1 MSQNLLKQRRFLP
14 YFCTQFL
21 GAFNDNVYKNAL
33 VIMITYR
40 LAVEN
45 PGILINLAAVS
56 FIFPFFIF
64 GSMAGQLAD
73 KYEKSMLI
81 RRIKIAEIVIML
93 LGSMALYFQSVPIM
107 LFILFL
113 MGSQSAFFGPIKYS
127 ILPQHLPASQI
138 IDATGYVEAATFLAI
153 LVGSILGGF
162 LGNDI
167 AIQYYLMAT
176 LLTIAIVGWRV
187 SREIPSAAAASP
199 DLELSFNIWKSSK
212 EILVFARSDIQVYRS
227 ILALSW
233 FWAFGSIILTQFPV
247 FASKVLFGGWSVATS
262 LLAMFTIGIALGSI
276 ICAKLSSGK
285 IEIGFVP
292 IGAFGMSIFAWRMGT
307 TDFPPAEE
315 VRTLMEFLVLP
326 GSWMV
331 MLDMAMTAFSAG
343 MFIVPLYT
351 LLQVRSEEAVRS
363 RVIAANNIINA
374 IFMVGAGIF
383 GAGMI
388 YFGYTVLDIFKAAA
402 IFNLIA
408 ALYILSIIPHFLL
421 RLIGW
426 VLIHSVYR
434 IKKHDLHHIPKQ
446 GPALLVCNH
455 VSFVDPVI
463 LLALAPRPARF
474 VMYYT
479 FYEFPIAHRLFKWLR
494 SIPIGP
500 KRERPNLLKE
510 AMDTISQSLEE
521 GQLVCV
527 FPEGEIT
534 KNGEIQ
540 KFQPGVEDILKR
552 NPVPVIPLA
561 IRGMWGSWFSR
572 HKGSAMQGLPAAFM
586 KRISVISGPPVAPD
600 DANRFSLYKKVAE
613 LRGDEK

>member
-1 MSQNLLKQRRFLP
+1 
-14 YFCTQFL
+14 
-21 GAFNDNVYKNAL
+21 
-33 VIMITYR
+33 
-40 LAVEN
+40 
-45 PGILINLAAVS
+45 
-56 FIFPFFIF
+56 
-64 GSMAGQLAD
+64 
-73 KYEKSMLI
+73 
-81 RRIKIAEIVIML
+81 
-93 LGSMALYFQSVPIM
+93 
-107 LFILFL
+107 
-113 MGSQSAFFGPIKYS
+113 
-127 ILPQHLPASQI
+127 
-138 IDATGYVEAATFLAI
+138 
-153 LVGSILGGF
+153 
-162 LGNDI
+162 
-167 AIQYYLMAT
+167 
-176 LLTIAIVGWRV
+176 
-187 SREIPSAAAASP
+187 
-199 DLELSFNIWKSSK
+199 
-212 EILVFARSDIQVYRS
+212 
-227 ILALSW
+227 
-233 FWAFGSIILTQFPV
+233 
-247 FASKVLFGGWSVATS
+247 
-262 LLAMFTIGIALGSI
+262 
-276 ICAKLSSGK
+276 
-285 IEIGFVP
+285 
-292 IGAFGMSIFAWRMGT
+292 MGT

-315 VRTLMEFLVLP
+315 LRTLVEFLMLP

-343 MFIVPLYT
+343 LFIVPLYT
-351 LLQVRSEEAVRS
+351 LLQVRGDPSVRS

-374 IFMVGAGIF
+374 IFMVGAGMF

-388 YFGYTVLDIFKAAA
+388 YFGFTVLDIFKVAA

-426 VLIHSVYR
+426 VLIHSIYR
-434 IKKHDLHHIPKQ
+434 IKKHDLHHIPEQ

-479 FYEFPIAHRLFKWLR
+479 FYELPIAHRLFKWLR

-510 AMDTISQSLEE
+510 AMDTISQSLEQ

-527 FPEGEIT
+527 FPEGGIT

-540 KFQPGVEDILKR
+540 NFQPGVEDILKR

-586 KRISVISGPPVAPD
+586 KRISVISGPPIAPE
-600 DANRFSLYKKVAE
+600 DANRISLYEKVMA
-613 LRGDEK
+613 LRGEEK